1 MVDTF
6 FFDENPLVEVTF
18 ELELPSPSSTP
29 LGCMMKAD
37 AGRWPDSAFVI
48 VVNSSGI

>member
-1 MVDTF
+1 MMHTF
-6 FFDENPLVEVTF
+6 LFNEKQLVEVTF
-18 ELELPSPSSTP
+18 ELELPSPSSAP

-48 VVNSSGI
+48 AVNSSDI